1 MTIEFLDGR
10 TVDGP
15 ECFLDSLIT
24 QIDQITAS
32 ARGEKMNAEITTLA
46 ILGGALLVAAL
57 SAAIT
62 APIAWWIGYH
72 TGHDAADEE
81 FADENNVQR

>member
-1 MTIEFLDGR
+1 MAY
-10 TVDGP
+10 
-15 ECFLDSLIT
+15 IT

-32 ARGEKMNAEITTLA
+32 ARGEKMNAEITLLA
-46 ILGGALLVAAL
+46 VIGGALLVAAL